1 MDRDEVL
8 GVGLLSVGLVTAVY
22 NGLLLVG
29 LVVAVD
35 AYKVSPH
42 RSEK

>member
-1 MDRDEVL
+1 VGRDEVL

-22 NGLLLVG
+22 KGLLLVG
-29 LVVAVD
+29 LGVVVD
-35 AYKVSPH
+35 VYKVSPH

>member
-1 MDRDEVL
+1 VGRDDVL
-8 GVGLLSVGLVTAVY
+8 GVGLLSVALVTAVY
-22 NGLLLVG
+22 KGLLLVG

-35 AYKVSPH
+35 VYKVSPH